1 MILKCFNPG
10 LLGKVTSVPVA
21 RVPKLFIDSE
31 QMHKKLQRE
40 VKGTL
45 KGEEAEQ
52 HLYRLFTEHSGS
64 KNEFLTK
71 VVIFQLVV
79 AFLKDIFDKR

>member
-1 MILKCFNPG
+1 MLGHVDGFTLKRFNPG

-31 QMHKKLQRE
+31 QMHKNLQRV
-40 VKGTL
+40 VKGTI

-52 HLYRLFTEHSGS
+52 WLYQLFTEHSGS
-64 KNEFLTK
+64 TNEFL
-71 VVIFQLVV
+71 
-79 AFLKDIFDKR
+79 A

>member
-1 MILKCFNPG
+1 MSQTRISTRNYIKNNFNPG

-31 QMHKKLQRE
+31 QMHKKLQHE
-40 VKGTL
+40 VKGTI

-52 HLYRLFTEHSGS
+52 QLYRLFTEHSGCNMTS
-64 KNEFLTK
+64 SQHKSL
-71 VVIFQLVV
+71 
-79 AFLKDIFDKR
+79 